1 MTIKQLWSKF
11 IDGDKDGKET
21 EFLPSIL
28 EVTET
33 PPSPVGRMVL

>member
-1 MTIKQLWSKF
+1 MKITELWRKF
-11 IDGDKDGKET
+11 IDGDKDKQET
-21 EFLPSIL
+21 EFLASIL